1 MSSFPRHGWPGGTDR
16 YCCKRRGAYIQRKL
30 IKALEDCKVAYD
42 RSVRNAGGS
51 YSSFSA
57 RTVWTALSNN
67 SSSPMPIDSY
77 SAIAV
82 EYLLT
87 SGDLDSSP
95 DA

>member
-1 MSSFPRHGWPGGTDR
+1 MD
-16 YCCKRRGAYIQRKL
+16 A
-30 IKALEDCKVAYD
+30 
-42 RSVRNAGGS
+42 
-51 YSSFSA
+51 
-57 RTVWTALSNN
+57 ALSNN